1 MSMAVIFAACE
12 MRSCVNVSIMDD
24 DDVLGDIES
33 FNVTLE
39 NTTDLDS
46 SIILDP
52 VNGIIV
58 IIDNDGRY
66 IINDVIAHT
75 DDTRYTNVK

>member
-1 MSMAVIFAACE
+1 MSMAIIFAACQT
-12 MRSCVNVSIMDD
+12 RSCVNVSIMDD
-24 DDVLGDIES
+24 DVLGDVES

-46 SIILDP
+46 RIILDP

-66 IINDVIAHT
+66 SSYGMI
-75 DDTRYTNVK
+75 YY